1 MMYYTVYLN
10 KNDKIVAFGDASQ
23 CAEQLKISQG
33 VAGFRTILCRTKK
46 GQLTK
51 YTIVSEKVENCD
63 TSNAQLRMWD
73 ISRDYLFNKM
83 TNRELAD
90 KYKLSMT
97 QIRKIT
103 TEAREYTAPLL
114 TEWDKVC
121 TACRQTMNTYSRQ

>member
-1 MMYYTVYLN
+1 MIYYTVYLN
-10 KNDKIVAFGDASQ
+10 KNDEIVAFGDASQ
-23 CAEQLKISQG
+23 CAEQLKINQG
-33 VAGFRTILCRTKK
+33 AAGFRTILCRTKK

-51 YTIVSEKVENCD
+51 YTIVSEEVENCD
-63 TSNAQLRMWD
+63 TSDAQLRMWD

-103 TEAREYTAPLL
+103 TEAREYTVPLL

-121 TACRQTMNTYSRQ
+121 TACRRTMNTYSRQ